1 MWVESFIQHVE
12 DLAKDKSNV
21 VLLKF
26 YACGQE
32 QTIALQP
39 DMVERTEEGDVII
52 LADFN

>member
-1 MWVESFIQHVE
+1 MWVESFIRHVE
-12 DLAKDKSNV
+12 DLAEDKSST

-32 QTIALQP
+32 HVIDIQP
-39 DMVERTEEGDVII
+39 DMMERTKEGDVII